1 MNLPI
6 TAISGTR
13 TLNGVTYVPNLNSLS
28 GMSTMLHL
36 ASGSGYLWRS
46 WGTPA
51 CPSCN
56 SLSFGSGST
65 DFNLSETGYT
75 PPSTTSGGTTTGG
88 TTTGGTTTGGTTTG
102 GTTTGGTTT
111 GGTAVP
117 EPANELALFGLGLAA
132 VLIGRRDIMRR
143 KAKA

>member
-1 MNLPI
+1 M
-6 TAISGTR
+6 
-13 TLNGVTYVPNLNSLS
+13 
-28 GMSTMLHL
+28 
-36 ASGSGYLWRS
+36 
-46 WGTPA
+46 
-51 CPSCN
+51 
-56 SLSFGSGST
+56 SFGSGST

-75 PPSTTSGGTTTGG
+75 PPSTTSGG